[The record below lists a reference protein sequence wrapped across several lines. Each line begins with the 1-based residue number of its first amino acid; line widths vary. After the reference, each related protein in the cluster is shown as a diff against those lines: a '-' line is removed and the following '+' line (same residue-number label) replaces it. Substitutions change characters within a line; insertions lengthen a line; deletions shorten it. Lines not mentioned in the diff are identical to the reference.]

1 MFWAFRP
8 TCKYHPIKN
17 IARPTAKGPRV
28 KKKSVV
34 GSLGTENLFAE
45 TVGHNASAA
54 SPRVVARLTYVVVR
68 TLFAS
73 VAVTKY
79 RRCSAAVARDACV
92 ITEVR
97 GALFLDFLFLGF
109 YGRVALGCHF

>member
-1 MFWAFRP
+1 M
-8 TCKYHPIKN
+8 
-17 IARPTAKGPRV
+17 
-28 KKKSVV
+28 
-34 GSLGTENLFAE
+34 
-45 TVGHNASAA
+45 
-54 SPRVVARLTYVVVR
+54 VR

-109 YGRVALGCHF
+109 YGRVALGCHFTRSLCCCDLCLDLPPLRIFNLSSLDDRKFQLLTSIMPSVFLSPFSFLSLFVIY